1 MAKIF
6 YIPSCCSCQNIY
18 YSNLAVPKSKTSI
31 NHVECVY
38 SDTILL
44 STNMAPTSSENV
56 GPTMYAQGSSLLL
69 SAVGVETSP
78 AFFILNPGEND
89 FVGVSGSIEQ
99 DVNLFFS
106 FYKKTFLYPENIPQ

>member
-1 MAKIF
+1 
-6 YIPSCCSCQNIY
+6 
-18 YSNLAVPKSKTSI
+18 
-31 NHVECVY
+31 
-38 SDTILL
+38 
-44 STNMAPTSSENV
+44 
-56 GPTMYAQGSSLLL
+56 MYAQGSSLLL

-106 FYKKTFLYPENIPQ
+106 FYKKNVSVPRKYPS